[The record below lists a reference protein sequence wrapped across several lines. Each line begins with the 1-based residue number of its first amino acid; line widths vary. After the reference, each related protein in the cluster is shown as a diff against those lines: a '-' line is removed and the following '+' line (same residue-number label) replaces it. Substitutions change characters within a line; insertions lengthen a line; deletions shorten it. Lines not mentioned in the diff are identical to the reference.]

1 MTCYCN
7 NNHLHLHVSINS
19 IFGVCTTCVSSSWTV
34 RGRET
39 LPPLEER
46 GQAGAGEPLGRR
58 LDEGKTPSEEQNPP
72 HERGSA
78 GTSWCRG
85 ANRTVAG
92 RGPAAYAAAPSPSD
106 GAAPRLLL
114 IRLLGL
120 TEAYQPFHRARGGA
134 GGEEPPATEG
144 LSWPAVADEPAHLEA
159 HMVDRGARLET
170 HGTREQRELGGGGA
184 VGGEGCA
191 GGAAM
196 QRWRR
201 LVY

>member
-106 GAAPRLLL
+106 GAAASSSPPWIDR
-114 IRLLGL
+114 GL
-120 TEAYQPFHRARGGA
+120 SAVSSGTGGRRRRGAAGDGGA
-134 GGEEPPATEG
+134 GLA
-144 LSWPAVADEPAHLEA
+144 
-159 HMVDRGARLET
+159 
-170 HGTREQRELGGGGA
+170 GGG
-184 VGGEGCA
+184 
-191 GGAAM
+191 
-196 QRWRR
+196 R
-201 LVY
+201 